1 MFSQSLILPALQVSM
16 TCAAEMG
23 CSDSI
28 IKFVMP
34 LGATINMSGT
44 ALYEAT
50 TVIFIAQVG
59 CFLAE
64 KFCSVALMLA
74 RLCSTVAKD
83 LSEKVIVLCNSCLM

>member
-1 MFSQSLILPALQVSM
+1 M

-59 CFLAE
+59 CFPAGNPHTLQLRCRPSCAALLA
-64 KFCSVALMLA
+64 KKPC
-74 RLCSTVAKD
+74 RW
-83 LSEKVIVLCNSCLM
+83 LSG

>member
-1 MFSQSLILPALQVSM
+1 M

-34 LGATINMSGT
+34 LGATVNMSGT

-59 CFLAE
+59 CISAGN
-64 KFCSVALMLA
+64 VAL
-74 RLCSTVAKD
+74 CSSGAGLPVLPCCQEKHSCPPAKKS
-83 LSEKVIVLCNSCLM
+83 LFCAANLV

>member
-1 MFSQSLILPALQVSM
+1 M

-23 CSDSI
+23 CSVSI

-59 CFLAE
+59 CFPGGPHSAALVLA
-64 KFCSVALMLA
+64 L
-74 RLCSTVAKD
+74 LCPP
-83 LSEKVIVLCNSCLM
+83 CC